1 MKYPHLNTTE
11 TSTVIVQGGHSLHF
25 VISHTSRY
33 NNSTRQR
40 EVDSTAQ
47 DMALL
52 YYKKTVTSEIEFHTF
67 QFPIPSRSFIF
78 LFCYCWIIDALFDQL
93 VLINAINVNGDIN
106 APKSKLL
113 TFDEKQSFGLKRQ
126 TNPQITS
133 VEIQQ

>member
-52 YYKKTVTSEIEFHTF
+52 YYKKQLRQKLNFTLSN
-67 QFPIPSRSFIF
+67 FPLPLAHLYSLF
-78 LFCYCWIIDALFDQL
+78 L
-93 VLINAINVNGDIN
+93 
-106 APKSKLL
+106 SLL
-113 TFDEKQSFGLKRQ
+113 DY
-126 TNPQITS
+126 
-133 VEIQQ
+133 

>member
-33 NNSTRQR
+33 NNSTRRR

-52 YYKKTVTSEIEFHTF
+52 YYKK
-67 QFPIPSRSFIF
+67 
-78 LFCYCWIIDALFDQL
+78 
-93 VLINAINVNGDIN
+93 
-106 APKSKLL
+106 
-113 TFDEKQSFGLKRQ
+113 
-126 TNPQITS
+126 
-133 VEIQQ
+133 